1 MGLITSSSELRRE
14 NQRRRGAEAERVVKQ
29 RRREASRSGD
39 GCVGVTAARD
49 GRRGS
54 DRGWEFAQ
62 LTEAARDEGRGRG
75 RGLGIRSS
83 FASELTQQ
91 VSDEGPAQPHGA
103 WWYHEAYS
111 TREQPC
117 TKSDGK
123 IMIAS
128 VVATN

>member
-1 MGLITSSSELRRE
+1 VGLITSSSELRRE

-39 GCVGVTAARD
+39 
-49 GRRGS
+49 

-128 VVATN
+128 LVATNQPS